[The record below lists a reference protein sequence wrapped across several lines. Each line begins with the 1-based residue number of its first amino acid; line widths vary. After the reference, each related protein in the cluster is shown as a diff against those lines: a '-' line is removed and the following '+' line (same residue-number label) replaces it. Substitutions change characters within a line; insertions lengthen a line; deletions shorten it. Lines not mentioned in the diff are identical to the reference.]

1 MLMLA
6 LEPEAAS
13 IYCQHLPIQKLHGS
27 SPRFFVMEVGTKY
40 MVVDL
45 GGILINWQWKTHTRT
60 RTQFQQDFVSKHMYV
75 CASPKP
81 KTFISKVI
89 CHGIF
94 YVQWIKEK
102 VIVHDHLLI
111 LMELLTVHSWN
122 IANVSAKHQSTN
134 QSSNQSINWLY
145 I

>member
-27 SPRFFVMEVGTKY
+27 SPGFVMTEVGTKY
-40 MVVDL
+40 MAVDL
-45 GGILINWQWKTHTRT
+45 GGILIKLTMRAHTHTHTRT
-60 RTQFQQDFVSKHMYV
+60 ISTRFCKQIYKYMYV

-81 KTFISKVI
+81 KTCISKVI

-94 YVQWIKEK
+94 F
-102 VIVHDHLLI
+102 LCT
-111 LMELLTVHSWN
+111 MN
-122 IANVSAKHQSTN
+122 
-134 QSSNQSINWLY
+134 
-145 I
+145 